1 MEKVFSESQQKNY
14 YCHPLTDHTQWHQ
27 PTTSEVRDPAMA
39 KNRLQQA
46 TATAT
51 VTEVERVKENAR
63 LDTERLELE
72 NKQLRLDTENAINK
86 VRLLEDDVE
95 RLELENKKFQCFL
108 KRAFAR
114 K

>member
-1 MEKVFSESQQKNY
+1 
-14 YCHPLTDHTQWHQ
+14 
-27 PTTSEVRDPAMA
+27 MA
-39 KNRLQQA
+39 KKRLQQA
-46 TATAT
+46 TTTATA
-51 VTEVERVKENAR
+51 TEVERVKENAR
-63 LDTERLELE
+63 LDMERLELE
-72 NKQLRLDTENAINK
+72 NKKLRIDTENAINK